1 MRRAALLL
9 ACLLAYPRT
18 GACAEGFPY
27 ELRLEAETYRYR
39 LYQVR
44 FPTARPSPFEA
55 NNTVWGHLYVP
66 RRSSAPPPAVLVLP
80 VMAAPNIW
88 IETRFLR
95 EFLRLGLAVLW
106 LEMPYQFHRRPHPSM
121 PSGQVFL
128 ARTAKRLGENF
139 RQSRDDALRALG
151 WLSRSGMVSGERLG
165 LFGVSLGAMVA
176 ASAYSLDGRPRGGL
190 FLLGGADFP
199 DLVFRGEMTA
209 RFALRAGIA
218 REELSRAWRGLDP
231 LDHRGSNAGKKA
243 LLINAR
249 SDTVIPPENARK
261 LHEAFPGSRL
271 MWVPGGHYTA
281 LLHMAWVPS
290 YAAWKLSRMLR

>member
-1 MRRAALLL
+1 MVRALLL
-9 ACLLAYPRT
+9 AALACRAGPAAA
-18 GACAEGFPY
+18 GGGFPY
-27 ELRLEAETYRYR
+27 ELRLEAETYHYR
-39 LYQVR
+39 LYEVR
-44 FPTARPSPFEA
+44 FPTARPSPFKA

-66 RRSSAPPPAVLVLP
+66 RRARAAPPAVLVLP
-80 VMAAPNIW
+80 VMAAPNVW
-88 IETRFLR
+88 IETRFMR

-139 RQSRDDALRALG
+139 RQSQGDALRALG

-176 ASAYSLDGRPRGGL
+176 ASAYSLDDRPRGGL

-199 DLVFRGEMTA
+199 DLVFRGDMTA
-209 RFALRAGIA
+209 RFALRAGIS
-218 REELSRAWRGLDP
+218 REELSREWRGLDP
-231 LDHRGSNAGKKA
+231 LDHREANAGKKV

-249 SDTVIPPENARK
+249 SDTVIPPENALK
-261 LHEAFPGSRL
+261 LREAFPDSRL
-271 MWVPGGHYTA
+271 VWVPGGHYTA
-281 LLHMAWVPS
+281 LLHMSWVPS
-290 YAAWKLSRMLR
+290 YAAWQMSRLLRK